1 MQGRPSSTDIDPD
14 TMRFPREAPE
24 EIQLPPPAE
33 TTGRTFIGPAPAPR
47 PGRRKPSGTSGPQ
60 TAVTAKTN
68 PFAPVSTEVIAP
80 ELIAAAIAAEA
91 KVAAAA
97 AAAAAAPAPEP
108 EPAPAPDASD
118 TVLSGEPFE
127 LEPVALDAGT
137 LTVELG
143 VVGNAP
149 TEPFLPGPAAAPAP
163 AFAAAPEPEPEPEPE
178 PAVVPAPPAPSA
190 AASVTLPFAPVELFR
205 PAPAAQPFGAE
216 PAPRDEPMVEE
227 PRVVFHPER
236 LPIDIGQTDPDLPPP
251 AQLAPEQIAAAVA
264 PTSEPLGPELLQ
276 PGTLVDE
283 YELVGWLA
291 SDPTGTTYTAH
302 DSVEQPFAIKVVA
315 RGMCRDEASLEKLVH
330 SARSSRQLDSV
341 HLVEIQAAGRLHD
354 GRVYLVTEPIRGESL
369 GARMARARLPID
381 EAMEILSQLA
391 AAVADIHK
399 AGVHRCDL
407 GPDSVMVRHSE
418 EGIEVK
424 LLQVGLASL
433 TRGSAPERH
442 RGEEVGAPSD
452 IHALGLLAQHM
463 LVGTPVDQSL
473 VVSEARPEVPAAVD
487 HLVDAMLADDPR
499 QRPTALDVH
508 AAARK
513 LAHALYRGTS
523 VELPFRLQARFW
535 LQKPKNRILLG
546 AQLFIAVAGL
556 LSYLFLRDGDSSDA
570 SAAPAEPAASET
582 APAPEPAPTPV
593 PEKAAPT
600 KAAPDK
606 TAPAKPAEPVKVE
619 PPKATEPPTSAPAK
633 AAEPAKTAP
642 AKAAVEPTKKKVE
655 PTRPAEP
662 AKKKEAAPKVVKPT
676 PAPAAKAPAT
686 APAAEPKRDRDAP
699 IKDPFG
705 DM

>member
-1 MQGRPSSTDIDPD
+1 MQGPPPSTDIDPD

-47 PGRRKPSGTSGPQ
+47 PGRRKPAGTSGPQ
-60 TAVTAKTN
+60 AAVAAKTN

-91 KVAAAA
+91 KA
-97 AAAAAAPAPEP
+97 AAAAAAPAPAREP
-108 EPAPAPDASD
+108 EPAPAPDAGD

-149 TEPFLPGPAAAPAP
+149 TEPFLPGPAPAPEPAPEPAPVAAPAP
-163 AFAAAPEPEPEPEPE
+163 AAVAEPAPAPAAA
-178 PAVVPAPPAPSA
+178 AVPL
-190 AASVTLPFAPVELFR
+190 TLPFAPVEMVF
-205 PAPAAQPFGAE
+205 PAPAVQPFGSA
-216 PAPRDEPMVEE
+216 PAAADEPMVEE
-227 PRVVFHPER
+227 ARVVFHPER

-251 AQLAPEQIAAAVA
+251 VQLAPEQIAAAVA

-283 YELVGWLA
+283 YELVGWVA
-291 SDPTGTTYTAH
+291 SDSSGTLYSAH
-302 DSVEQPFAIKVVA
+302 DSVAQPFAIKVIA
-315 RGMCRDEASLEKLVH
+315 RGVGRDEAGLEKLVQ

-341 HLVEIQAAGRLHD
+341 HLVEVHAAGRLHD
-354 GRVYLVTEPIRGESL
+354 GRVYLVMEPMRGETLS
-369 GARMARARLPID
+369 ARMARGRLPID

-391 AAVADIHK
+391 AAVADVHK

-407 GPDSVMVRHSE
+407 TPDSVMVRHSE

-424 LLQVGLASL
+424 LMQVGLAGL
-433 TRGSAPERH
+433 TRGSSPERH
-442 RGEEVGAPSD
+442 RGEAVGAPAD

-487 HLVDAMLADDPR
+487 QLVDAMLADDPR
-499 QRPTALDVH
+499 RRPTAVDVH
-508 AAARK
+508 AASRK

-523 VELPFRLQARFW
+523 VELPFRLQARLW

-546 AQLFIAVAGL
+546 AQVFIAVAGL

-570 SAAPAEPAASET
+570 SAAPAQPAAASET
-582 APAPEPAPTPV
+582 ATAEDPAVAPAPKKAEPAPEPKKAEPAPEPKKAEPAPEPKKAEPAPAPKKAEPAPAPTP
-593 PEKAAPT
+593 AP
-600 KAAPDK
+600 KK
-606 TAPAKPAEPVKVE
+606 
-619 PPKATEPPTSAPAK
+619 
-633 AAEPAKTAP
+633 AEPAPAP
-642 AKAAVEPTKKKVE
+642 KKKVE
-655 PTRPAEP
+655 
-662 AKKKEAAPKVVKPT
+662 APKP
-676 PAPAAKAPAT
+676 PAAKAPAA